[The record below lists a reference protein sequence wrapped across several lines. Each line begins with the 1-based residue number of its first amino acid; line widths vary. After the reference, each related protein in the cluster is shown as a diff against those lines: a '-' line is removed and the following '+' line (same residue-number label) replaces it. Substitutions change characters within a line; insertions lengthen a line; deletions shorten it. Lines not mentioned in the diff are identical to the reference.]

1 MSFQAGTIHVPNPR
15 CAMRKPTPSLV
26 VAMFALIGL
35 VAVAS
40 ARQQDQP
47 KMAPRNPN
55 AGFLGA
61 KFSPVTDE
69 LADQL
74 KLDTQDGVV
83 VIEVVPDS
91 PAEKAGLK

>member
-1 MSFQAGTIHVPNPR
+1 MRHGRCNFPLARRCHFRPEPFTSKPR
-15 CAMRKPTPSLV
+15 CAMRKRMPSLV
-26 VAMFALIGL
+26 VAMFALVGL

-40 ARQQDQP
+40 ARQQDQQP
-47 KMAPRNPN
+47 KMPPRNPN

-83 VIEVVPDS
+83 VI
-91 PAEKAGLK
+91 